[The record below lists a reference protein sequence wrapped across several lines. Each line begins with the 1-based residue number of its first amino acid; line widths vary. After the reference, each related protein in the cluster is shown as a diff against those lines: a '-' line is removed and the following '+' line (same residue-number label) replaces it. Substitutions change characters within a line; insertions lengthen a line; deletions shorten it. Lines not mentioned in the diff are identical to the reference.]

1 MARLDRLG
9 TAKVVAQL
17 AATVGKDVPYDLLRL
32 VSHLDETKLTGALNR
47 LVDAEILDQHLL
59 SFQRLYSFRH
69 ALIRDAAYE
78 SLLKS
83 DRRAY
88 HRQIAATLEESF
100 PEIVNTNPEVI
111 AVHYTDAD
119 LVEQAIPYWQKA
131 GHKALEKRSA
141 NQEAI
146 RHSTKGLE
154 LLATLPETPQ

>member
-1 MARLDRLG
+1 
-9 TAKVVAQL
+9 
-17 AATVGKDVPYDLLRL
+17 
-32 VSHLDETKLTGALNR
+32 
-47 LVDAEILDQHLL
+47 
-59 SFQRLYSFRH
+59 
-69 ALIRDAAYE
+69 
-78 SLLKS
+78 LKS

-154 LLATLPETPQ
+154 LLATLPETPQRLKQELLPRLTLGPAVMLAKGFGSLEARSVYSRARILCQHVTDPRLHFQVFWALWVSHEACGEHGKARES